1 MFSNVEMQKKPDVSR
16 KTYDWSGQIV
26 IVPYMKDANNDIL
39 FTMKCIENN
48 FCTDVYGVRRHL
60 LKRIEPDSIRNT
72 EVTAES
78 TL

>member
-1 MFSNVEMQKKPDVSR
+1 MLVDRPLIVQK
-16 KTYDWSGQIV
+16 V

-39 FTMKCIENN
+39 FNMKCIEMT

-60 LKRIEPDSIRNT
+60 LKSIEPDSIRNT

>member
-1 MFSNVEMQKKPDVSR
+1 MLVDIPLIVQK
-16 KTYDWSGQIV
+16 V

-39 FTMKCIENN
+39 FNMKCIEVT
-48 FCTDVYGVRRHL
+48 FGTDVYGEIRHL
-60 LKRIEPDSIRNT
+60 LKRIEPDSVRNT